1 MIINDPKDSN
11 RFKMILKDLTDPKRI
26 QNDSKRILKY
36 PKISKNGPKISKIIQ
51 KDSNLEFLKGTRMIV
66 KHPKGS

>member
-1 MIINDPKDSN
+1 
-11 RFKMILKDLTDPKRI
+11 MILKDLKDPKRI
-26 QNDSKRILKY
+26 QNDSKRILKD